1 MKKHLLLLLFV
12 STCSFLRAQDI
23 FNKSNS
29 FLYAKHLVCEN
40 NPNLARETLEPHIR
54 LDQMDSSVS
63 LYVHCLFQLQKKDSL
78 LNLIE
83 KVIDNKQIPTF
94 ILNQLAAVC
103 ISYDAANLLKTIWFN
118 LHPDLQLRYLLLNEN
133 SVLVKEQIQ
142 KNKHLIDSNFYES
155 MLIQLN
161 ENNTPIPKYPIFCS
175 IILPGSGKTLLG
187 NAYEGVLT
195 IFMIGTHSYLSI
207 YAFNTYGANSIFA
220 YTNLLLGTLFYG
232 GNIWGTYHSMVKKK
246 SFELQKIKNEISSNL
261 YPSFYS
267 ITCE

>member
-40 NPNLARETLEPHIR
+40 NHNLARETLEPHIR
-54 LDQMDSSVS
+54 LDQMDSSFS

-78 LNLIE
+78 TSLIE
-83 KVIDNKQIPTF
+83 KVINNKQIPAF
-94 ILNQLAAVC
+94 ILNQLAAIC
-103 ISYDAANLLKTIWFN
+103 ISYDAANLLKTIWLN

-142 KNKHLIDSNFYES
+142 KNKHLVDSNFYES

-175 IILPGSGKTLLG
+175 IILPGSGKILLG